1 MSLVWAQSNDKGVAV
16 SSIVFESIVDAGC
29 GMLRGLKPPETVK
42 LASADQRY
50 ATGELVRRLLA
61 LAWRFRADCLWSL
74 VLSLV
79 LLLLGIAGL
88 KLLGVVI
95 DVIRFA
101 LDPSLPPPVY
111 PFDWQPPAGWP
122 ALRIVT
128 ALSLAIVVQAVLRA
142 AFTYAYNMVTARLTQ
157 GEIVPELRAQLY
169 AKLQRLSFRFFDVH
183 GSNSIFN
190 RVTGDVQNTRLFVD
204 GVLLQ
209 GATMILTLAAYAVF
223 MWRIQPALTLACL
236 GVSLPLWWL
245 AQFYSA
251 RLRPGY
257 LLNRELTDKMVLLF
271 SETVRGMQ
279 TVKGFAAEP
288 HQVRR
293 FEEANDEVS
302 SQQRKI
308 FWDLSVF
315 TPGTQMLSQLSL
327 VILFAYGGWLYVQGK
342 IPLGSGLVVFAGLL
356 QQFTGQVATISTIAN
371 SVQQSLA
378 AARRVFEVLD
388 TPLDVQN
395 NPGALPPGRLT
406 GRMIF
411 ENVTFGYHADK
422 PVLADVSF
430 EAKPGQ
436 VIGIFGMTGAGKST
450 LLGLIPRFYDPQAG
464 RILADGKDVRDL
476 ELDPFRRQI
485 GIVYQETF
493 LFSNTVSAN
502 IAFGHPHATMEQIER
517 AARIASAHEFI
528 TALPQGYETV
538 LGESGVDLSG
548 GQRQRLALARALLL
562 QPPILILDDPT
573 ASVDAR
579 TENEIV
585 SALREAMAGRTT
597 FVVSSRLSLLRRADL
612 ILVLE
617 DGRLTQTGTHAELVH
632 RPGPYH
638 ETALLQIMDLDEG
651 RSAIPMGTSNAEHST
666 SNVEM
671 VDGSGMSAPTN
682 IKSQAARIAPGRP
695 FDAGSAHVLQSDG
708 GARGGQ
714 GAVATGAHPPDFP
727 LHKPLRHQAELAVP
741 VDVHPRSAIAG
752 AGVADWPH
760 HHRPDCGP
768 GFVGDL
774 LVCGGVF
781 RSGAVHRGDTFIS
794 ASGSRSNWARR
805 WCTTCGRICSAS

>member
-1 MSLVWAQSNDKGVAV
+1 M
-16 SSIVFESIVDAGC
+16 
-29 GMLRGLKPPETVK
+29 PEHVNHR
-42 LASADQRY
+42 SADERY
-50 ATGELVRRLLA
+50 PTRELVRRLMA
-61 LAWRFRADCLWSL
+61 LAWRFRTDCFWSL
-74 VLSLV
+74 ALSLV
-79 LLLLGIAGL
+79 LLLLGIVGL

-95 DVIRFA
+95 DVIRYA
-101 LDPSLPPPVY
+101 LDPSLPMPVY
-111 PFDWQPPAGWP
+111 PFGWQPPSGWTP
-122 ALRIVT
+122 LRIFT
-128 ALSLAIVVQAVLRA
+128 ALSLAIVAQALLRA
-142 AFTYAYNMVTARLTQ
+142 ALTYAYNMVTARLTQ

-169 AKLQRLSFRFFDVH
+169 TKLQRLSFSFFDIH

-223 MWRIQPALTLACL
+223 MWRIHPALTLACL
-236 GVSLPLWWL
+236 CVSLPLGWL
-245 AQFYSA
+245 AHFYSA

-257 LLNRELTDKMVLLF
+257 LRNRELSDNMVLLF
-271 SETVRGMQ
+271 SESVRGMQ

-288 HQVRR
+288 YQVRR
-293 FEEANDEVS
+293 FEEANDLVS

-308 FWDLSVF
+308 FRDLSIF

-356 QQFTGQVATISTIAN
+356 QQFTGQVANLSTIAN

-378 AARRVFEVLD
+378 AARRVFEVMD
-388 TPLDVQN
+388 TPLDVQSK
-395 NPGALPPGRLT
+395 PGALQPAPLT
-406 GRMIF
+406 GRMVF
-411 ENVTFGYHADK
+411 EHVTFGYHPDK

-436 VIGIFGMTGAGKST
+436 IIGIFGMTGAGKST
-450 LLGLIPRFYDPQAG
+450 LLGLVPRFYDPHGG
-464 RILADGKDVRDL
+464 RILADGQDLRDL
-476 ELDPFRRQI
+476 DLDAFRRQI
-485 GIVYQETF
+485 GIVYQESF

-502 IAFGHPHATMEQIER
+502 IAFGHPQATMEQIER
-517 AARIASAHEFI
+517 AARIASAHDFI

-617 DGRLTQTGTHAELVH
+617 DGQLTLTGTHAELVH
-632 RPGPYH
+632 WPGLYR
-638 ETALLQIMDLDEG
+638 ETALLQIMDLDEERG
-651 RSAIPMGTSNAEHST
+651 SGQRETLNIEHST
-666 SNVEM
+666 SNVE
-671 VDGSGMSAPTN
+671 VRAPH
-682 IKSQAARIAPGRP
+682 SEFRAP
-695 FDAGSAHVLQSDG
+695 
-708 GARGGQ
+708 
-714 GAVATGAHPPDFP
+714 
-727 LHKPLRHQAELAVP
+727 E
-741 VDVHPRSAIAG
+741 
-752 AGVADWPH
+752 
-760 HHRPDCGP
+760 
-768 GFVGDL
+768 
-774 LVCGGVF
+774 
-781 RSGAVHRGDTFIS
+781 
-794 ASGSRSNWARR
+794 
-805 WCTTCGRICSAS
+805 